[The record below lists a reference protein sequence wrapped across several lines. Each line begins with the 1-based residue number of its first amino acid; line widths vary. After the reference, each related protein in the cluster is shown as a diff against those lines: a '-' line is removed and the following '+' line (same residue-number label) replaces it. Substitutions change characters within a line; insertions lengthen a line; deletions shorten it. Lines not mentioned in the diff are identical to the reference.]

1 MIISLYEEKF
11 KRLKF
16 LEGKLNKKM
25 EELTASE
32 REQIVGHLSV
42 EKELLSK
49 ELQQYKELLSDT
61 PFIKS
66 LIKST
71 GAAPDDT
78 KQDEAVGTQ
87 LTENLNF
94 LKELK
99 GQLDQTIKER
109 QELNSLIE
117 NYSMNK
123 EVELSPRK
131 RKALEKDFEMKE
143 QEYKDKLEQLDLETA
158 FLKGTVEET
167 ELLLKESVDREMTL
181 EDKLKDQSMQLE
193 KLETELISL

>member
-16 LEGKLNKKM
+16 LEGKLNKRM
-25 EELTASE
+25 DELTATE
-32 REQIVGHLSV
+32 RDQIVGHLGV
-42 EKELLSK
+42 EKELLAR
-49 ELQQYKELLSDT
+49 ELQHYKELLGET

-66 LIKST
+66 LMKNVGTADDSKQ
-71 GAAPDDT
+71 DDT
-78 KQDEAVGTQ
+78 VSAQ
-87 LTENLNF
+87 LASNLNF

-123 EVELSPRK
+123 EEEMSPKK
-131 RKALEKDFEMKE
+131 RKAIE
-143 QEYKDKLEQLDLETA
+143 
-158 FLKGTVEET
+158 
-167 ELLLKESVDREMTL
+167 REF
-181 EDKLKDQSMQLE
+181 
-193 KLETELISL
+193 